1 MKKII
6 LLIMSVIVMSCTD
19 GYVDE
24 TKIEKDMALQT
35 TGISISAVKTALG
48 ASSNKLSDLCK
59 HPNINK
65 WSKYKPISLPYIT
78 TDGITDW
85 YLGSDGK
92 CGMTIPVYTYEGA
105 ITAPGTFLYD
115 LKNHSVNWTYNPP
128 TGGVLS
134 PYRLGD
140 FRGYNQ
146 DAIHPISVDESA
158 SIFLNSPGDWFRLF
172 VGMEITPGNSSNL
185 SLEDIEHNSIP
196 MSDFY
201 LGVMLH
207 KYDNYY
213 AATASYTLGQGDYYV
228 QFDNMSGAI
237 GDWTASYFLLS
248 YSKGKNDS
256 WQSGVYIPLDV
267 PQTDVVLYGA
277 GTQIY
282 VNPYGNWTSQSY
294 DTINYTVQLIN
305 NTGSSIN
312 VTNVQSFLVYTTGSD
327 LPENGTVVDTED
339 WGDYTVPGN
348 DIDNITGGI
357 FFHQRVANRT
367 YWIGAKAD
375 GYATHYNE
383 IEDPWA

>member
-1 MKKII
+1 
-6 LLIMSVIVMSCTD
+6 
-19 GYVDE
+19 
-24 TKIEKDMALQT
+24 MAALPT
-35 TGISISAVKTALG
+35 TGITTSMVASAIG
-48 ASSNKLSDLCK
+48 AGSNDVGTLCT

-85 YLGSDGK
+85 HLGGDGK
-92 CGMTIPVYTYEGA
+92 CGMTIPVYTSEGA
-105 ITAPGTFLYD
+105 ITAPGTFLYN
-115 LKNHSVNWTYNPP
+115 LKNHNVNWAYNPP
-128 TGGVLS
+128 TGGGSS

-140 FRGYNQ
+140 FRGYNH

-158 SIFLNSPGDWFRLF
+158 NIFLNSPGDWFRLF
-172 VGMEITPGNSSNL
+172 VGMEITPGNTSNL

-267 PQTDVVLYGA
+267 PQTNVVLYGA
-277 GTQIY
+277 GTEIY

-294 DTINYTVQLIN
+294 DTINYTIQLIN

-312 VTNVQSFLVYTTGSD
+312 VTNVQSFLVYTTGTD
-327 LPENGTVVDTED
+327 LPENGTVIDTED

-375 GYATHYNE
+375 GYATHYSE